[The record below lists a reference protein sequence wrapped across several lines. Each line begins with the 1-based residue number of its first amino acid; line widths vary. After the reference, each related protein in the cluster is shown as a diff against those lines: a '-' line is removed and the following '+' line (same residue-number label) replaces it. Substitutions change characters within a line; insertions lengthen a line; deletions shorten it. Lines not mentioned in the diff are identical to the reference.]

1 MTGAPDPARWL
12 SIVGIGEDGLGGITN
27 PARTLIDDAEVL
39 IGGARHLEMIP
50 EDGRERLTWPSPL
63 RLLVEKIL
71 EMRGRRVCVLATGDP
86 MCFGIGNTLVKR
98 IPRWE
103 MVILPA
109 VSALTL
115 AAARMGWAQHE
126 VELLTL
132 HGRPLALLESYL
144 APGARL
150 VILSDGPG
158 TPAEVAAR
166 LVERGYGDS
175 MLTVLERMGGPKER
189 CVDGLA
195 SSWPHPPGEA
205 LNTIAVEL
213 ISGPDAVIRPRT
225 PGLPDEAFITDGQL
239 TKREVRAVT
248 LAALQPLP
256 GALLWDV
263 GAGSGSV
270 GREWRRAE
278 RRGRARAIERQADR
292 RAMIAEN
299 AAALGVP
306 GLEIVAGR
314 APEALAG
321 LEAPDAVFIGGGAS
335 EDGVIDAC
343 WTALKPGGRLVANV
357 VTVEGEAALITGQ
370 ARLGGA
376 LTRIAVSRAEPIGPF
391 QGWRSLMPVTQ
402 WCAHKPREKST

>member
-270 GREWRRAE
+270 GIEWLRAE
-278 RRGRARAIERQADR
+278 RLGRAIAIERQADR